1 MLNKKSIRQ
10 IMGLIFGCF
19 LFLLGF
25 LLSLIL
31 IGGSFFDLS
40 LQDHHR
46 RFDVSLSAA
55 AQAQPGQGVAHHL
68 VEEHLRDR
76 LRDRF

>member
-40 LQDHHR
+40 LQEHHR
-46 RFDVSLSAA
+46 LMDECIES
-55 AQAQPGQGVAHHL
+55 GQNFRSCLGNL
-68 VEEHLRDR
+68 Y
-76 LRDRF
+76 